1 MKYIIVSGGV
11 ISGIGKGTVCSSIG
25 VLLKSKGY
33 VVSHIKIDPYLN
45 YSAGMMAPCEHGEV
59 YVLNDGGETDL
70 DLGNY
75 ERFVNIELTSKNA
88 ITSGNILYNIIEQER
103 RGEFNGKTLQMNP
116 HIIQEVLGRI
126 EDISKTPVKDT
137 ITGVSSVPEIVIIEL
152 GGTVGDFESLMYL
165 EAFYKFTS
173 KLQREDYVH
182 ISVDYL
188 IDLHGKEHKT
198 KPIQNSFRNLRS
210 FGLKSDITICRTQI
224 PLNDLSINKISEIC
238 NVEQENIFYLP
249 TLSTIYRVPNFL
261 ESNGLYSCIK
271 KLMHIEERP
280 VSVNLLEKFDRLAKR
295 NVDTISI
302 GIVTKYGTQAD
313 SYASVVH
320 ALLFSSS
327 EVGVNVELVWID
339 SEALERD
346 SEDKD
351 YVEAMSKIKECQ
363 GILVP
368 GGFGTRGIEGKIKAI
383 SYCRENKIP
392 FLGICLGL
400 QLSVIEFSRNVL
412 NIKNATSE
420 EFDPKAENQVI
431 TYINH
436 NGIKKKTI
444 RLGANNICLAD
455 KSKIREV
462 YSCNTISER
471 HRHRFEI
478 NRDFV
483 DSLEQKGYK
492 CSGRSEGENVPEI
505 FELEDHPFF
514 VGVQFHPEFNARSLS
529 PSPLFTSFL
538 SAAYK

>member
-45 YSAGMMAPCEHGEV
+45 YSAGMMAPSEHGEV

-75 ERFVNIELTSKNA
+75 ERFVNIELSSKNA
-88 ITSGNILYNIIEQER
+88 ITSGNILYNIIEKER
-103 RGEFNGKTLQMNP
+103 KGEFEGKTLQMNP
-116 HIIQEVLGRI
+116 HIIQEILKRI
-126 EDISKTPVKDT
+126 EDVSNSPVKDT
-137 ITGVSSVPEIVIIEL
+137 VTGVSSIPEVVIIEL
-152 GGTVGDFESLMYL
+152 GGTVGDFESIMYL

-173 KLQREDYVH
+173 QLKREDFIH

-198 KPIQNSFRNLRS
+198 KPIQNSFRNLRG
-210 FGLKSDITICRTQI
+210 FGLKSDVTICRTQI
-224 PLNDLSINKISEIC
+224 PLLDLSINKISEIC
-238 NVEQENIFYLP
+238 NVDQENIFYLP
-249 TLSTIYRVPNFL
+249 TLNTIYRVPHFL
-261 ESNGLYSCIK
+261 ESNGFYECIK
-271 KLMHIEERP
+271 RLMKIEDKP
-280 VSVNLLEKFDRLAKR
+280 VSFNILERFDRLAKR
-295 NVDTISI
+295 SVDTISI
-302 GIVTKYGTQAD
+302 GLVTKYGTQAD
-313 SYASVVH
+313 AYASVVH

-327 EVGVNVELVWID
+327 EVGVNIELVWID
-339 SEALERD
+339 SESLET
-346 SEDKD
+346 D
-351 YVEAMSKIKECQ
+351 YDEAIAKIKTCS

-368 GGFGTRGIEGKIKAI
+368 GGFGIRGIEGKIKAI
-383 SYCRENKIP
+383 KYCRENRIP

-400 QLSVIEFSRNVL
+400 QLSVIEFARNVL
-412 NIKNATSE
+412 NMKDATSE
-420 EFDPKAENQVI
+420 EFKPKSDSHVI

-444 RLGANNICLAD
+444 RLGANNIVLGE
-455 KSKIREV
+455 KSKIRSV
-462 YSCNTISER
+462 YGCGLISER

-478 NRDFV
+478 NRDIV
-483 DSLEQKGYK
+483 DDLESKGYK
-492 CSGRSEGENVPEI
+492 CSGRSEEEHVPEI

-538 SAAYK
+538 NAAYK